1 MDLPRS
7 SLSVVIYCC
16 FIKYHYS
23 VTIVNF
29 SRYYSYP
36 CRIDHLFSA
45 SLHYCVDLDLLEQEA
60 VRVVLCLWI
69 YVSTYTHTHIWTH
82 GLYCEM
88 SRLTDNCQLTFSFSE
103 KN

>member
-1 MDLPRS
+1 MELPRS
-7 SLSVVIYCC
+7 SLSVVVYCC

-60 VRVVLCLWI
+60 VRVVLSVDLCIHL
-69 YVSTYTHTHIWTH
+69 HTHISGH
-82 GLYCEM
+82 MYYIVRCH
-88 SRLTDNCQLTFSFSE
+88 D
-103 KN
+103 